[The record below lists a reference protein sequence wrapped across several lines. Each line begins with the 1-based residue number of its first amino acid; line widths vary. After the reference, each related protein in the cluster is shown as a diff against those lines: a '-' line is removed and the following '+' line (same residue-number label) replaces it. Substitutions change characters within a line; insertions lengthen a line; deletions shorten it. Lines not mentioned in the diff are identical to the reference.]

1 MAFQKGQS
9 GNPGG
14 RPHRVTSDGRTLKQI
29 CRDHTD
35 DAIKTLVDI
44 LREGS
49 EGSKLT
55 AAKELLDRG
64 WGRATQPVSGDDDAA
79 PIRTAVDVSGLSTAA
94 LRELA
99 KVCA

>member
-1 MAFQKGQS
+1 MAFQKGKS

-14 RPHRVTSDGRTLKQI
+14 RSPRRTSDGRTLKEV
-29 CRDHTD
+29 CREHTD
-35 DAIKTLVDI
+35 DAIKVLIDI
-44 LREGS
+44 LAKGTEGA
-49 EGSKLT
+49 KLT

-79 PIRTAVDVSGLSTAA
+79 PIRTAVDVSGLSTEA

>member
-1 MAFQKGQS
+1 MAFKKGES

-35 DAIKTLVDI
+35 KAIDVLTEI
-44 LREGS
+44 LESGS
-49 EGSKLT
+49 EGAKLT

-64 WGRATQPVSGDDDAA
+64 WGRATQPISGDDEMPAIDHA
-79 PIRTAVDVSGLSTAA
+79 IDVSRLSVET

-99 KVCA
+99 KIG